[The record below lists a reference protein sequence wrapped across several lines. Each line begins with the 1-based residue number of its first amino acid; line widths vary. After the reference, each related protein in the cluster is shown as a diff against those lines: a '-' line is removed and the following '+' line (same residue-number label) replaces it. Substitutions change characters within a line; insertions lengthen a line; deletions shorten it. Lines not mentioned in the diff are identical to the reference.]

1 MPARIWTK
9 QIITIRLRATIW
21 EQPSLCR
28 RWRTSHVM
36 DSSCWCCLISFL
48 YMGVSVQSAGW
59 HRPDTLWSAWASSW
73 DTQRCSH
80 RSYESVNKWVM
91 GLVHEQ
97 GRWWNKSSSV
107 PLVCLTTDLGVKRDA
122 FIIESAPEEEVR
134 ESCEGVKSKDKSRY
148 DEKGEA
154 HRSLRRVFDSVLH
167 SIPLLPV
174 ATARKMLVSTKI
186 YSGLSYSNSR
196 SVNMHTSNLNVFMS
210 DTYPDQQ

>member
-1 MPARIWTK
+1 
-9 QIITIRLRATIW
+9 
-21 EQPSLCR
+21 
-28 RWRTSHVM
+28 
-36 DSSCWCCLISFL
+36 
-48 YMGVSVQSAGW
+48 
-59 HRPDTLWSAWASSW
+59 
-73 DTQRCSH
+73 
-80 RSYESVNKWVM
+80 M

-97 GRWWNKSSSV
+97 GSWWNKSSSV
-107 PLVCLTTDLGVKRDA
+107 PLVCLRADLGVKRDA
-122 FIIESAPEEEVR
+122 FIIESTPEEEVR

-174 ATARKMLVSTKI
+174 AIARKMLVSTKI

-210 DTYPDQQ
+210 DTYPDQQQETFSHWFGKVSVLIRKILWRRAWKLLFAHHAHQFIRDFEKEDKNDVGPVNDFIMG